1 MRNYILRMFFG
12 QILQNK
18 IYMRLSLVIKKE
30 NADSEKQVNKLNNF
44 LVLNKSIRTFFTIL
58 IFGSISQVKAQDKVA
73 FDQGTPYI
81 LADIN
86 VTGKISYNQQTVVTF
101 TGLEKGQRITV
112 PGEEISNA
120 IKKLGK
126 LGLFNEIDFY
136 VNRIEGDSIFLEL
149 NINELPKL
157 NEVKIVGV
165 KKSKTEA
172 LIKDN
177 GLTKGKIVN
186 ENLITTTKNYIE
198 NKYRKDGFFNT
209 KVNIVTTPDTTSGNE
224 VKMLVNINKG
234 DKVKIKSIEF
244 TGNEKFSDKKLR
256 KAMSNTKAINPIRI
270 FKRSKYVKDKYDEDL
285 QSIISKYKEKG
296 YRDARIVSDSVIYN
310 KEKNN
315 ISIKMNIEEGRKYYF
330 GDIKFLGNTVYTD
343 RGLNAMLGIKK
354 GDVYNGV
361 LLEKR
366 IADKTKPDG
375 EDITNLYQ
383 NNGYLFSQI
392 NAVEVKTA
400 NDTIDFEIRIL
411 EGPLAYFNKITV
423 TGNDKTNDEVIYRE
437 LRTKPGEKYSKEDII
452 RTVREIGALGFFDPE
467 AINPAFKN
475 VDPGAGT
482 VDIEWQ
488 LVEKGSSQIELQ
500 GGYGGGG
507 FIGTL
512 GLSFN
517 NFSARNIFNKDA
529 YKPLPMGD
537 GQKVSLRLQGSSYF
551 QTYSLS
557 FSEPWFGGKKPV
569 SFSTSLSYSKQFLNN
584 YSTNSVDRSRSFNI
598 ISLSVGL
605 AKRLTVPDDSFVLS
619 QALSFQYYDLNNYN
633 TGLFTFGNGSS
644 RNFAYTVGLT
654 RNNKGTN
661 PIFPMYGS
669 EFSITAK
676 LTPPYSLWNGV
687 NYATL
692 GNKEEYKLKYTGD
705 DYWDANG
712 QLVQEGDYIK
722 QNTAGTYERVNTFAD
737 ADADQSKVDQK
748 KFNWLEYY
756 KIKLKADWYT
766 KIYDKLVLRSLAEFG
781 YLGNYNSER
790 GDVPFERFFLGGD
803 GLANFAL
810 DGREVIQLRGYPN
823 QSLTPYSTNPTT
835 GEMTQDGATIYNKF
849 SLELRYPLTL
859 KQQASIYVLTF
870 FEAGAAYNGFKEY
883 NPFEL
888 QRSAGF
894 GLRVFMP
901 AFGLLGIDFGHGFDA
916 VPGSTQKN
924 GWETHFI
931 IGQQF

>member
-1 MRNYILRMFFG
+1 M
-12 QILQNK
+12 
-18 IYMRLSLVIKKE
+18 
-30 NADSEKQVNKLNNF
+30 NKLNNF
-44 LVLNKSIRTFFTIL
+44 LVLNKSIQFFFTII
-58 IFGSISQVKAQDKVA
+58 IFGSISQVKAQDRVP

-86 VTGKISYNQQTVVTF
+86 VTGKITYNEQTVVTF

-126 LGLFNEIDFY
+126 LGLFSDIDFFI
-136 VNRIEGDSIFLEL
+136 NKIEGDSIFLEL

-157 NEVKIVGV
+157 SEVKINGV

-177 GLTKGKIVN
+177 SLTKGKIVN

-198 NKYRKDGFFNT
+198 NKYKKDGFFNT
-209 KVNIVTTPDTTSGNE
+209 KVNITTTPDTTSGNE
-224 VKMLVNINKG
+224 VKMLVNIDRG
-234 DKVKIKSIEF
+234 QKVKIKSIDF
-244 TGNEKFSDKKLR
+244 TGNEKFTDSKLR
-256 KAMSNTKAINPIRI
+256 GAMSNTKQINPIRI
-270 FKRSKYVKDKYDEDL
+270 LKRSKYIKEKYEEDL
-285 QSIISKYKEKG
+285 KSIVNKYKEKG
-296 YRDARIVSDSVIYN
+296 YRDARIVSDSVIYD
-310 KEKNN
+310 KEKNKLA
-315 ISIKMNIEEGRKYYF
+315 IKINLEEGKKYYF
-330 GDIKFLGNTVYTD
+330 GDIKFLGNTIYTD
-343 RGLNAMLGIKK
+343 RGLNALLGIKK

-375 EDITNLYQ
+375 DDITNLYQ

-392 NAVEVKTA
+392 NAVEVKTV

-437 LRTKPGEKYSKEDII
+437 LRTKPGQKYSKEDLI
-452 RTVREIGALGFFDPE
+452 RTIREIGAMGFFDPE

-475 VDPGAGT
+475 VDPAAGT

-584 YSTNSVDRSRSFNI
+584 FSTNSVDRSRSFNI

-676 LTPPYSLWNGV
+676 LTPPYSLWNNVDYGDLK
-687 NYATL
+687 NQEA
-692 GNKEEYKLKYTGD
+692 YKLRYTPGQQTLASTTGPDGAEIRQGD
-705 DYWDANG
+705 FLRETG
-712 QLVQEGDYIK
+712 P
-722 QNTAGTYERVNTFAD
+722 NTRIYEKVETFDEAS
-737 ADADQSKVDQK
+737 ADQSKVDQK

-756 KIKLKADWYT
+756 KIKMKADWYT
-766 KIYDKLVLRSLAEFG
+766 KIYDKLVLRSLVEFG
-781 YLGNYNSER
+781 YLGNYNGQR

-823 QSLTPYSTNPTT
+823 QSLTPYSYNPAT
-835 GEMTQDGATIYNKF
+835 GQNTQDGATIYNKF

-870 FEAGAAYNGFKEY
+870 FEAGAAYTGFKDY

-916 VPGSTQKN
+916 LPGATQKN